1 MNFWCF
7 VCLLIAFSPLEASA
21 QSTRI
26 KKTKKKSKPF
36 FDLFT
41 SSAMI
46 HHTNNVN
53 RNKTGELTSSAEPTT
68 IYNLGLTVRKSRV
81 TFLGNF
87 YASAQGSLSPRPD
100 PIFRPSADI
109 MVNTLNL
116 GPLSLNATGSYFP
129 QWAQQD
135 DFTTIGI
142 NLAYFETLKFRS
154 GNLTLIGNLNSELDI
169 GQSTRFSQDLATI
182 GLSKTSSIREI
193 NKEIFTRRIE
203 SDLILDFQPRK
214 LRRLTLQASAH
225 VAKSYSKPYRFDKDT
240 KNFIQKKT
248 DTPIWNYSYIR
259 TGFTIR
265 LTERLSV
272 MEQFRYYR
280 YDGFVGQAEDA
291 LMLQN
296 RIYLLYTL
304 F

>member
-1 MNFWCF
+1 
-7 VCLLIAFSPLEASA
+7 
-21 QSTRI
+21 
-26 KKTKKKSKPF
+26 
-36 FDLFT
+36 
-41 SSAMI
+41 
-46 HHTNNVN
+46 
-53 RNKTGELTSSAEPTT
+53 
-68 IYNLGLTVRKSRV
+68 
-81 TFLGNF
+81 
-87 YASAQGSLSPRPD
+87 
-100 PIFRPSADI
+100 

-225 VAKSYSKPYRFDKDT
+225 VAKKATPNHTDL
-240 KNFIQKKT
+240 IKT
-248 DTPIWNYSYIR
+248 RKTSFKRKRIHQYGI
-259 TGFTIR
+259 I
-265 LTERLSV
+265 LTSERV
-272 MEQFRYYR
+272 
-280 YDGFVGQAEDA
+280 
-291 LMLQN
+291 LQ
-296 RIYLLYTL
+296 
-304 F
+304 